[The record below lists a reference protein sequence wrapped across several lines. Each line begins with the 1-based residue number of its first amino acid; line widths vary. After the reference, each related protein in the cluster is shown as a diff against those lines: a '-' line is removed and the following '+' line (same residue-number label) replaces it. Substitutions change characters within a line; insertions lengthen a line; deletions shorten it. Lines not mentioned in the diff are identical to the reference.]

1 MYYSQEVVESIP
13 NSCHSCT
20 SWAVELFASFP
31 TDSCPI
37 EGQVSQSCGS
47 ACPPTC
53 ATPHPICTKQC
64 VPGCQCPPGT
74 VLDEVA
80 NKCVLLT
87 KCSEFLCEVQLPYTV
102 CGAVRLRYI
111 LLPSCY
117 SVCWCCKA
125 NLSECYHHVTVC
137 AGVARLI
144 SVSATIMLQCV
155 LVLQG

>member
-1 MYYSQEVVESIP
+1 MQEVVESIP

-31 TDSCPI
+31 TDPCPI
-37 EGQVSQSCGS
+37 EGQVFQSCGS

-87 KCSEFLCEVQLPYTV
+87 KCSEFLCEMQLPY
-102 CGAVRLRYI
+102 
-111 LLPSCY
+111 
-117 SVCWCCKA
+117 SVWCCKV
-125 NLSECYHHVTVC
+125 NLSECYTIMLQC

-144 SVSATIMLQCV
+144 SVSAIP
-155 LVLQG
+155 